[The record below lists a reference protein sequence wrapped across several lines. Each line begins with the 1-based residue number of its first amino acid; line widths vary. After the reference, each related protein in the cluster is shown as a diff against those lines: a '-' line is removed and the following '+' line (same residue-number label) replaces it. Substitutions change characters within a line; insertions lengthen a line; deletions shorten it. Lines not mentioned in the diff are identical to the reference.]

1 MLLGIETTRADMTQ
15 NIGEMRRQRNQRG
28 EGARLKQE
36 LVEAAMRILDRQPGA
51 QLSLR
56 MVAKEAGIA
65 APSVYRQFPD
75 ARAMIT
81 EIVSVC
87 WAQMGCRI
95 AQAAAVICAEDP
107 MARLKAQLSAYVQ
120 YAMERPS
127 RYQLLFT
134 LSSGVEH
141 DLEGP
146 LRPAFRLVRE
156 AVEAVRAGGRALPT
170 DDSGSTTLLTLSMV
184 HGRIA
189 LAHLAPMRAGNSAS
203 SVHDFVLQSLLIM
216 FPDNSTKFG
225 LAEPGLASHIAKS

>member
-1 MLLGIETTRADMTQ
+1 MTEES
-15 NIGEMRRQRNQRG
+15 GDTRRQRNQRG

-56 MVAKEAGIA
+56 MVAKEAGVA
-65 APSVYRQFPD
+65 APSVYRHFPD
-75 ARAMIT
+75 ARAMMT

-87 WAQMGCRI
+87 WAQMGDRM
-95 AQAAAVICAEDP
+95 AQAAVAAGSAGP
-107 MARLKAQLSAYVQ
+107 MAVLEAQLSAYVQ

-127 RYQLLFT
+127 RYQLLFA

-146 LRPAFRLVRE
+146 LRPAYRLVLESIE
-156 AVEAVRAGGRALPT
+156 AALARGVSLPT
-170 DDSGSTTLLTLSMV
+170 ADSASATVLALSMV

-189 LAHLAPMRAGNSAS
+189 IAHLSPLRDGNNAAG
-203 SVHDFVLQSLLIM
+203 VKDFVL
-216 FPDNSTKFG
+216 DT
-225 LAEPGLASHIAKS
+225 LAILFRPHDAQDGSARQDLPHKTLRANGC

>member
-1 MLLGIETTRADMTQ
+1 MLVIDRTGADVAEEGNDTK
-15 NIGEMRRQRNQRG
+15 RQRNQRG

-56 MVAKEAGIA
+56 MVAKEAGVA
-65 APSVYRQFPD
+65 APSVYRHFPD
-75 ARAMIT
+75 ARAMMT

-87 WAQMGCRI
+87 WAQMGSRI
-95 AQAAAVICAEDP
+95 AEAAADVGTDDP
-107 MARLKAQLSAYVQ
+107 LSSLKAQMSAYVQ

-146 LRPAFRLVRE
+146 LRPAYRP
-156 AVEAVRAGGRALPT
+156 VRASIEAASARGIALPT
-170 DDSGSTTLLTLSMV
+170 ADAASTTVLALSMV

-189 LAHLAPMRAGNSAS
+189 IAHLSPQRDGNNAAGVQDFALEALTILFRPHGAEGSSARQRLAPKNAS
-203 SVHDFVLQSLLIM
+203 S
-216 FPDNSTKFG
+216 
-225 LAEPGLASHIAKS
+225 